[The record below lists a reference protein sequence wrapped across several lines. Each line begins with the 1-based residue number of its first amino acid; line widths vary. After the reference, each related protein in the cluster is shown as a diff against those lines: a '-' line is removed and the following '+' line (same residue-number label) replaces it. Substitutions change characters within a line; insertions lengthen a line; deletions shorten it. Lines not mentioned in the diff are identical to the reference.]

1 MSDYF
6 IVTSDSLLSTN
17 SPSLEVYMCTRST
30 PGSITYE
37 KCEDIPRVQYVKVSP
52 TSSTGGAF
60 ILQETF
66 SDSLLTDM
74 DEKQF
79 QDPCYPIQGNII
91 AISLTCRV
99 SI

>member
-1 MSDYF
+1 
-6 IVTSDSLLSTN
+6 
-17 SPSLEVYMCTRST
+17 MCTRST

-74 DEKQF
+74 NEKQF
-79 QDPCYPIQGNII
+79 QNSCYPIQGNII
-91 AISLTCRV
+91 LISLSCRV
-99 SI
+99 LSKFTI

>member
-1 MSDYF
+1 
-6 IVTSDSLLSTN
+6 
-17 SPSLEVYMCTRST
+17 MCTRST

-74 DEKQF
+74 NEKQF
-79 QDPCYPIQGNII
+79 QNSCYPIQGNII
-91 AISLTCRV
+91 LISLSCRDLSKFLV
-99 SI
+99 FYKK